1 MLRRSFIITTLIAL
15 LSACSSTPP
24 TLSPSLP
31 SSKANKPLPRIALAL
46 GGGGARGFAHI
57 GVIQALEANGIQIDM
72 LTGTSAGSLVAAL
85 YASGMSGLALKQLA
99 QKMDEAEIADWV
111 LPFNSEFGGVI
122 RGEALQKYVYKLLHG
137 RTIEQLQKPL
147 GIVATELNSGKGVL
161 FRYGDTSQAVR
172 ASSSIPG
179 VFQPTLIAGKAY
191 VDGGLV
197 APVPVRFARDMGATF
212 VIAVNI
218 SAEASTQPVRGLT
231 GAVLTSTAIMG
242 QTINQYELAQADIVI
257 RPYLATMGSGDF
269 KLRNMAIAAGEK
281 ATLEK
286 LPELIKKLNKNTE

>member
-1 MLRRSFIITTLIAL
+1 MV
-15 LSACSSTPP
+15 
-24 TLSPSLP
+24 
-31 SSKANKPLPRIALAL
+31 N
-46 GGGGARGFAHI
+46 
-57 GVIQALEANGIQIDM
+57 VI
-72 LTGTSAGSLVAAL
+72 V
-85 YASGMSGLALKQLA
+85 
-99 QKMDEAEIADWV
+99 
-111 LPFNSEFGGVI
+111 
-122 RGEALQKYVYKLLHG
+122 QKYVYKLLHG